1 MDRIVRLHIE
11 LQPEGTY
18 LGASAD
24 MPGLVARGRTVSETL
39 DSADTIIRNLIAGA
53 GFTFDPLVVL
63 A

>member
-1 MDRIVRLHIE
+1 MERIVRLHVE

-24 MPGLVARGRTVSETL
+24 LPGLVARGRTVNETL
-39 DSADTIIRNLIAGA
+39 DSAEIIVRDLLANA
-53 GFTFDPLVVL
+53 GFAFDPLVVL

>member
-1 MDRIVRLHIE
+1 MERVVRLQVE

-24 MPGLVARGRTVSETL
+24 LPGLVASGRSVSETL
-39 DSADTIIRNLIAGA
+39 ESADTLVRKLIAAA

>member
-1 MDRIVRLHIE
+1 MERIVRLHVE

-24 MPGLVARGRTVSETL
+24 LPGLVARGRTVNETL
-39 DSADTIIRNLIAGA
+39 DSAETVVRNLLANA
-53 GFTFDPLVVL
+53 GFAFDPLVIL

>member
-1 MDRIVRLHIE
+1 MDRIVKLHIE

-24 MPGLVARGRTVSETL
+24 MPGLVARGGSIGETL
-39 DSADTIIRNLIAGA
+39 DSADTIVRNLIAAA

>member
-24 MPGLVARGRTVSETL
+24 MPGLVASGRTVSETL
-39 DSADTIIRNLIAGA
+39 DSADTIVRKLIAAA

>member
-1 MDRIVRLHIE
+1 MERLIRLQVE

-24 MPGLVARGRTVSETL
+24 LPGFVASGRTVSDTL
-39 DSADTIIRNLIAGA
+39 ASAESIVRNLIASA
-53 GFTFDPLVVL
+53 GFVFDPLVVL

>member
-1 MDRIVRLHIE
+1 MERIVRLHVE
-11 LQPEGTY
+11 LQPQGTY

-24 MPGLVARGRTVSETL
+24 LPGLVARGRTVGDTL
-39 DSADTIIRNLIAGA
+39 DSAETIVRNPIAAA

>member
-1 MDRIVRLHIE
+1 MERTVRLHVE

-24 MPGLVARGRTVSETL
+24 LPGFVGRSRTVSDTLQSAET
-39 DSADTIIRNLIAGA
+39 IVRNLIANA
-53 GFTFDPLVVL
+53 GFVFDPLVVL

>member
-1 MDRIVRLHIE
+1 MDRIIRVQIE

-24 MPGLVARGRTVSETL
+24 VPGLVARGRTVGETL
-39 DSADTIIRNLIAGA
+39 DSADTIVCNLIAAA
-53 GFTFDPLVVL
+53 GFTFDPLIVL

>member
-1 MDRIVRLHIE
+1 MERIVRLSVE

-24 MPGLVARGRTVSETL
+24 MPGLVARGRTVSDTLQSAETI
-39 DSADTIIRNLIAGA
+39 ARNLIASA
-53 GFTFDPLVVL
+53 GFSFDPLVIL

>member
-1 MDRIVRLHIE
+1 MERIIRMQIE

-24 MPGLVARGRTVSETL
+24 MPGLVARGRTVRETL
-39 DSADTIIRNLIAGA
+39 DSAETIVRNLIASA

>member
-1 MDRIVRLHIE
+1 MARIIRVHIE

-24 MPGLVARGRTVSETL
+24 MPGLVASGRTVSETL
-39 DSADTIIRNLIAGA
+39 DSADTLVRNLIAAA
-53 GFTFDPLVVL
+53 GFTFDPPVVL

>member
-1 MDRIVRLHIE
+1 MARIVTVHVE

-24 MPGLVARGRTVSETL
+24 MPGLAASGRAVSETL
-39 DSADTIIRNLIAGA
+39 DSADTLVRNLIAAA

>member
-1 MDRIVRLHIE
+1 MIRLHVE

-24 MPGLVARGRTVSETL
+24 LPGIVASGRTVSDTLQSAET
-39 DSADTIIRNLIAGA
+39 IVRNLIAA
-53 GFTFDPLVVL
+53 VGFSFDPLVVL

>member
-1 MDRIVRLHIE
+1 MDRIVRLQVE

-24 MPGLVARGRTVSETL
+24 LPGLLATGRTVSDTLESAET
-39 DSADTIIRNLIAGA
+39 IVRNLIATA
-53 GFTFDPLVVL
+53 GFNFDPLVVL